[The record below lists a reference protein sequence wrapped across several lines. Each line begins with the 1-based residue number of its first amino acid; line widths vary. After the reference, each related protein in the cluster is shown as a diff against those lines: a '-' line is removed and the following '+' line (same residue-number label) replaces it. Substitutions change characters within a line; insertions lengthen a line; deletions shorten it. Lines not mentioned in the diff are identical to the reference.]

1 MSASFAKAWTTCYT
15 SEGLQEIEI
24 QVLLRKGLPRFDII
38 GLPQSM
44 VREGKDRILASLHQV
59 GIELPNQKVLVYLK
73 PGDLTKEGSH
83 LDLGIFH
90 AILQVLGHI
99 PHSEKKMFFW
109 GELELNAQIR
119 ETEAILGHLLKAQEA
134 QAEAVFLS
142 KPQSALDEILPY
154 LKSSVHFCKTAAEL
168 LEPKEA
174 VTLSSAK
181 RHTDVSW
188 PPPTSSRW
196 NKMRGSPDQFLFWS
210 LASLGRWNILLN
222 GSPGVGKS
230 SWCHALRELQR
241 PLCQNDWSE
250 RFKYAAP
257 TETKNIGIKELSQ
270 RGFEAPHHTSSA
282 ASIVGG
288 GHRQIYAGAISRAHR
303 GILFLDELPEFQ
315 RNVLEALREPLEE
328 KKLCIHRQGGKK
340 IFPADIQ
347 LLAAM
352 NPCRCGKY
360 GSKKACV
367 CSSTQ
372 FYTYQARLSEPLLER
387 FHRVLWWSFKDIERP
402 KEYDFTALG
411 NRLVWAEKN
420 KPQLSNIHLSHLKN
434 ARQQRLW
441 IEMLITWCQ
450 FFGID
455 LANETESQNLKKF
468 FERLEEKPNE
478 MPL

>member
-1 MSASFAKAWTTCYT
+1 MTASFAQAWTTCYT
-15 SEGLQEIEI
+15 SDGLQEIEI

-38 GLPQSM
+38 GLPQNM

-73 PGDLTKEGSH
+73 PGDLSKEGSH

-99 PHSEKKMFFW
+99 PLIEKKYFFW
-109 GELELNAQIR
+109 GELELNGKIR
-119 ETEAILGHLLKAQEA
+119 ATESILGHVLLAQES
-134 QAEAVFLS
+134 QAHSIFFSNPKNNLE
-142 KPQSALDEILPY
+142 KILPF
-154 LKSSVHFCKTAAEL
+154 LKSKVHFCENAAEL
-168 LEPKEA
+168 LEPNEA
-174 VTLSSAK
+174 YQIEVSS
-181 RHTDVSW
+181 DSSQSSW
-188 PPPTSSRW
+188 PDPKLQTRW
-196 NKMRGSPDQFLFWS
+196 NKMRGSHDQFLFWS
-210 LASLGRWNILLN
+210 LASLGRWNVLLN

-230 SWCHALRELQR
+230 SWCHALQELQR
-241 PLCQNDWSE
+241 PLTPKFWSE
-250 RFKYAAP
+250 KFKYSSPA
-257 TETKNIGIKELSQ
+257 ETKNLEFKDLSQ

-340 IFPADIQ
+340 SFPADIQ

-352 NPCRCGKY
+352 NPCRCGKH

-367 CSSTQ
+367 CSSSQ
-372 FYTYQARLSEPLLER
+372 FYTYQSRLSEPLLER
-387 FHRVLWWSFKDIERP
+387 FHRVLWWNFKDEPQAPEFEFQKICER
-402 KEYDFTALG
+402 L
-411 NRLVWAEKN
+411 LWAEEN
-420 KPQLSNIHLSHLKN
+420 RPQLQKIDLSAFRN

-441 IEMLITWCQ
+441 IEMLLTWCK
-450 FFGID
+450 FFGFD
-455 LANETESQNLKKF
+455 QANDTESQNLRGF
-468 FERLEEKPNE
+468 FERLEERE
-478 MPL
+478 